1 MTKTTE
7 TRTTSAA
14 EILLKDFTH
23 TESPIDGVEVVA
35 STSQQVEA
43 IKEEI
48 KQLNI
53 KSIRMMYSVL
63 KGYGFAVGFSKSLF
77 STDLEGDDFKLML
90 KPFRGLQAVLG
101 VYGCLRRKAEAAE
114 TEEDVRAMKRAKS
127 ACFDELKALKR
138 WLGVDEHCKATDID
152 TLEAHCF
159 KYSRK
164 NRENIA
170 EGWIVKPSSVYQFIN
185 FIFKELNFGD
195 SRTECVNIL
204 AEKALKQGLIET
216 PQVGS
221 IEEKPAQKK
230 ESTPKK
236 SAPKEAKAEA

>member
-1 MTKTTE
+1 ME
-7 TRTTSAA
+7 TRTTNAV
-14 EILLKDFTH
+14 EVLLKDFTH
-23 TESPIDGVEVVA
+23 TTSPIDGVEVVA
-35 STSQQVEA
+35 STSQQLES
-43 IKEEI
+43 IKNEI

-77 STDLEGDDFKLML
+77 SIDLENDDFKLIL

-101 VYGCLRRKAEAAE
+101 VYGCLRRKAETTGA
-114 TEEDVRAMKRAKS
+114 EEDAKAAKRAKS
-127 ACFDELKALKR
+127 ACFEELKGLKR
-138 WLGVDEHCKATDID
+138 WLGVDEHCKATDVD

-159 KYSRK
+159 KYARK

-185 FIFKELNFGD
+185 FTFKELNFGD
-195 SRTECVNIL
+195 SRTECVTVL
-204 AEKALKQGLIET
+204 AEKALKQGLIEA
-216 PQVGS
+216 PQVDS
-221 IEEKPAQKK
+221 IEEKPAPKK